1 MKGVLTDQTIFAKI
15 LENLLPEISEKF
27 KRCNVDCSMFSIQW
41 FVCIFCKNLNKNKEI
56 LDIVFDYFFIQGHV
70 ALFKIGVVAL
80 KLMKNKIMKCKDFPQ
95 LLNILEEESLK
106 INDGI
111 RFQEM
116 INEIYINKT
125 LLKLMQNQISSE
137 EKSKVLALGE
147 TEKKKLK
154 ESQMFCSTE
163 FPHCLTSIAINC
175 SVKNYN
181 RNADFYIFKQD
192 PRLFI
197 TKKSYFKLEAN
208 KNNYKTRVNPNKNL
222 PKETKMLY
230 NADLTLK
237 KDSLLLARQNHM
249 CKLDL
254 KVYFGLNSSNDLS
267 LEKIANNFPFVND
280 KFENNNQKQIIM
292 IHLKKKNNAG
302 NKTPSTQTPKND
314 RKPDEIETVFHF
326 KEEEDD
332 DDDECELKNSMMFFK
347 EKGIF
352 KNIDDETVEKYIGEL
367 KRSPSIY
374 FNKSLMKFPFE

>member
-1 MKGVLTDQTIFAKI
+1 MKGVLTDQAIFSI
-15 LENLLPEISEKF
+15 VLENLLPEINEKF
-27 KRCNVDCSMFSIQW
+27 KKCNVDCSMFSIQW

-56 LDIVFDYFFIQGHV
+56 LDIVFDNFFIQGRV
-70 ALFKIGVVAL
+70 ALFKIGIVAL
-80 KLMKNKIMKCKDFPQ
+80 KLMKTKIMKCKDFPQ

-125 LLKLMQNQISSE
+125 LLQFVQNQLSSE
-137 EKSKVLALGE
+137 EKHKALFLGE
-147 TEKKKLK
+147 IEQKKLK
-154 ESQMFCSTE
+154 ESQLLCSTE
-163 FPHCLTSIAINC
+163 FHHCLTSITINC
-175 SVKNYN
+175 SIKNYN
-181 RNADFYIFKQD
+181 RTADFYIFKQD

-197 TKKSYFKLEAN
+197 TKKSYFKSKNTYKTSVNAN
-208 KNNYKTRVNPNKNL
+208 KNPQ
-222 PKETKMLY
+222 KETVLKMVSH
-230 NADLTLK
+230 NDLTLK

-254 KVYFGLNSSNDLS
+254 KLYFGLNSSNDFLS
-267 LEKIANNFPFVND
+267 QKTINNLPFVNE
-280 KFENNNQKQIIM
+280 KFVNNNQKQITM
-292 IHLKKKNNAG
+292 IHLKKNSNNG

-314 RKPDEIETVFHF
+314 RKPEEIETVFHI
-326 KEEEDD
+326 KEEE
-332 DDDECELKNSMMFFK
+332 DECELKNSMIFFK

-352 KNIDDETVEKYIGEL
+352 KNIDDETVEKYIDEL